1 MSLSTTEVKYRAVAI
16 AAQESTWLIQLI
28 NNLHQ
33 QVDYV
38 IPLYCD
44 NQLAIHLA
52 ENLVFMQERNM
63 WKCIIIFLEKKLC

>member
-1 MSLSTTEVKYRAVAI
+1 MV
-16 AAQESTWLIQLI
+16 AQESTWLIQLM

-38 IPLYCD
+38 ITFYCD
-44 NQLAIHLA
+44 NQSAIHLA

-63 WKCIIIFLEKKLC
+63 WKCIIIFLEQKLC